1 MRTKLQARHVETGET
16 SMASSVAWPQD
27 RPEQLAGGGQFV
39 ADFGEAACKLAEVQK
54 MSTEKRVHPA
64 AAAATPQHN
73 VQTSTTVSIRDR
85 NVFVSKRFFVAKDMA
100 EGFGIDTSAIAQF
113 DKNALIEKM
122 VFGPSD
128 VLGKWDL
135 CAVVMAFAPTLYGLK
150 KHATEALKKTSN
162 ADYPSRIEVQMPHN
176 NVSLLTFCTSY
187 TNLYQVET
195 HDLVQIFHP
204 TFNSTNFCT
213 RY

>member
-1 MRTKLQARHVETGET
+1 MVTLRTKLQPRLQHFETAEPMLQLAET
-16 SMASSVAWPQD
+16 SSSEACPLD
-27 RPEQLAGGGQFV
+27 SPEQLAGGGQQQFV
-39 ADFGEAACKLAEVQK
+39 LDFGDHARAVTEFHNTPNVTATVRMQQPMPDKL
-54 MSTEKRVHPA
+54 
-64 AAAATPQHN
+64 
-73 VQTSTTVSIRDR
+73 TTVSIRGR
-85 NVFVSKRFFVAKDMA
+85 EAFVTKRFFVAKDMA

-150 KHATEALKKTSN
+150 KHTTEALKKTSI

-176 NVSLLTFCTSY
+176 NVSLLNF
-187 TNLYQVET
+187 LYK
-195 HDLVQIFHP
+195 L
-204 TFNSTNFCT
+204 
-213 RY
+213 Y

>member
-1 MRTKLQARHVETGET
+1 MRTKLQTRLVETGET

-27 RPEQLAGGGQFV
+27 RPEQLAGGGQQQFV
-39 ADFGEAACKLAEVQK
+39 ADFGEAARAVTEFHNTPNVTATVRMQQPMPDKL
-54 MSTEKRVHPA
+54 
-64 AAAATPQHN
+64 
-73 VQTSTTVSIRDR
+73 TTVSIRGR
-85 NVFVSKRFFVAKDMA
+85 EAFVTKRFFVAKDMA

-150 KHATEALKKTSN
+150 KHTTEALKKTSI

-176 NVSLLTFCTSY
+176 NVSLLNF
-187 TNLYQVET
+187 LYK
-195 HDLVQIFHP
+195 L
-204 TFNSTNFCT
+204 
-213 RY
+213 Y

>member
-1 MRTKLQARHVETGET
+1 
-16 SMASSVAWPQD
+16 MASSVAWPQD
-27 RPEQLAGGGQFV
+27 RPEQLVGGGQQQFV

-122 VFGPSD
+122 VFGPSE
-128 VLGKWDL
+128 VLGKWNV
-135 CAVVMAFAPTLYGLK
+135 CTVITAFAPTLYSKPENAK
-150 KHATEALKKTSN
+150 KALAQTSI
-162 ADYPSRIEVQMPHN
+162 ADYPSRMEVQIKN
-176 NVSLLTFCTSY
+176 INVSLLKLCITKHILY
-187 TNLYQVET
+187 LQAARNEGTN
-195 HDLVQIFHP
+195 ISP
-204 TFNSTNFCT
+204 NF
-213 RY
+213 

>member
-1 MRTKLQARHVETGET
+1 V
-16 SMASSVAWPQD
+16 
-27 RPEQLAGGGQFV
+27 GGGQQQFV

-122 VFGPSD
+122 VFGPSE
-128 VLGKWDL
+128 VLGKWNL
-135 CAVVMAFAPTLYGLK
+135 CTVMTAFAPTQWK
-150 KHATEALKKTSN
+150 DRRTAVSALAKTSI
-162 ADYPSRIEVQMPHN
+162 ADYPSRMEVQMAHN
-176 NVSLLTFCTSY
+176 NVILLNF
-187 TNLYQVET
+187 LY
-195 HDLVQIFHP
+195 HL
-204 TFNSTNFCT
+204 
-213 RY
+213 Y